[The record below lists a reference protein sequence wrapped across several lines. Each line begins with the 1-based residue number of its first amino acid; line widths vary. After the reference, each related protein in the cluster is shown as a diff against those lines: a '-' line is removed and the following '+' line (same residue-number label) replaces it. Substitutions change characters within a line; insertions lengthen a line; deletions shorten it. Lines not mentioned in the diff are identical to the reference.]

1 MTSAKPDVLI
11 NGPVMQMIV
20 DQLGKSF
27 TVHKIYEAKDAG
39 AKEKMIAELG
49 PTLRVMVAGGGHGL
63 IDGAFMSRFPK
74 LEMISSFGVGYDHI
88 DAKWA
93 GAHGITISNTPN
105 VLTEEV
111 ADSTIG
117 LLIATV

>member
-1 MTSAKPDVLI
+1 MATAKPDVLI

-20 DQLGKSF
+20 DQLSKSF
-27 TVHKIYEAKDAG
+27 TVHKIYEAKDR
-39 AKEKMIAELG
+39 EKMITEVA
-49 PTLRVMVAGGGHGL
+49 PTRRVMVAGGGHGL
-63 IDGAFMSRFPK
+63 LDGAFMSRFPK

-93 GAHGITISNTPN
+93 GQHGITISNTPN

-111 ADSTIG
+111 ADS
-117 LLIATV
+117 